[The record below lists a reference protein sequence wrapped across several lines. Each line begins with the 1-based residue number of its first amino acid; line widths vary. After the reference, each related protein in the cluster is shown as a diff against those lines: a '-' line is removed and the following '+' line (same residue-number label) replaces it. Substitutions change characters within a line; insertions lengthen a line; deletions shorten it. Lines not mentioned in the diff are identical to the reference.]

1 MMTLKNPECA
11 HSNLLEPTHVAE
23 NWGFVIHKRCNYIHF
38 GLKKKSELVGY
49 TSVHSGYFKGREMGE
64 ITIGTMHSVT
74 YEL

>member
-49 TSVHSGYFKGREMGE
+49 TMHSTNSYFTHFSSLE
-64 ITIGTMHSVT
+64 IT
-74 YEL
+74 